1 MKIKL
6 LPFALLVFILI
17 SSIIFGCKKKKEEE
31 TPAANTSTNADYAG
45 TWSVN
50 ETCTSAWSYQ
60 MTVAASGSNGLT
72 ITNFHKGTQAT
83 GFSITAT
90 VSDKTITIP
99 TQQATST
106 SQGGPYT
113 FAGSG
118 TFTPSSSMS
127 ITYTMKDVAGN
138 SISCT
143 STCTK

>member
-1 MKIKL
+1 MKTKL
-6 LPFALLVFILI
+6 LSLTVLVAVLTTITI
-17 SSIIFGCKKKKEEE
+17 YSCKKKEE
-31 TPAANTSTNADYAG
+31 AATTSTNADYAG

-60 MTVAASGSNGLT
+60 MTVAASGSTGLT
-72 ITNFHKGTQAT
+72 ITNFHKGTNAN
-83 GFSITAT
+83 GFTITAS

-118 TFTPSSSMS
+118 TFTPPSSMS
-127 ITYTMKDVAGN
+127 ITYTMKDSGGN
-138 SISCT
+138 TISCT
-143 STCTK
+143 ATCTK